1 MQPTDLE
8 ARKNILVEHFEK
20 LSRQKEELT
29 AEQHRIQGEV
39 RLIDTLIDEQKEVI
53 ADTEPVDDTIILE

>member
-39 RLIDTLIDEQKEVI
+39 RLIDTLIDEQKDAVEDTKP
-53 ADTEPVDDTIILE
+53 ADDIVVLE